1 MINEEGP
8 MTTTKPLQGVRVLEL
23 GTLVAAP
30 FAGKIFAEFG
40 AEVIK
45 VETPE
50 KGDPLRNWRT
60 MHKDTSV
67 WWYVQARN
75 KKSITVDMRMEEG
88 QEIIRSLARE
98 VDIIIENFRP
108 GTLEKWGIGYDV
120 LSELNPGLIMVRI
133 SGYGQTGPYR
143 NKPGFGSVAEAIGG
157 LRYLTGYPELPP
169 VRVGVAIGDLTA
181 GLYAVIG
188 GMMALHARDRSPEK
202 KGQMVDVA
210 LYEAVFSLLEG
221 VLPEYD
227 LKGLVRERTGSTLPG
242 IAPSNTYLC
251 ADGKY
256 IVIGANGD
264 SIFKRLMHAIGRSDV
279 AENPRYANNQGRAED
294 VAYIDQVIEEWT
306 KQHTLKEAQRL
317 LDEAAVPVGP
327 IYSIEEIVQDEHYR
341 ERGMVEEI
349 DLPDGEKVLFPG
361 VVPKLSETP
370 GTHEWVGPSLGEH
383 NEEIFEKLLQLDPA
397 VLAMLKE
404 KRAI

>member
-1 MINEEGP
+1 MNAR
-8 MTTTKPLQGVRVLEL
+8 KALQGVRVLEL

-45 VETPE
+45 VESPE
-50 KGDPLRNWRT
+50 TGDPLRNWRA
-60 MHKDTSV
+60 MHHDTSV

-98 VDIIIENFRP
+98 VDIVIENFRP
-108 GTLEKWGIGYDV
+108 GTLEKWGLGYEV
-120 LSELNPGLIMVRI
+120 LSGINPGLIMVRI

-143 NKPGFGSVAEAIGG
+143 GKPGFGSVAEAIGG
-157 LRYLTGYPELPP
+157 LRYLTGFPDRPP
-169 VRVGVAIGDLTA
+169 VRVGIAIGDLTA

-188 GMMALHARDRSPEK
+188 ALMALHARSRSPEG
-202 KGQMVDVA
+202 KGQLVDVA

-227 LKGLVRERTGSTLPG
+227 LKGVVRERTGSALPG

-256 IVIGANGD
+256 VVIGANGD
-264 SIFKRLMHAIGRSDV
+264 SIFKRLMHAIGRSDL
-279 AENPRYANNQGRAED
+279 AEDPRYATNQGRAED
-294 VAYIDQVIEEWT
+294 AAFIDQVIEEWT
-306 KQHTLKEAQRL
+306 KRHPLQEVQRR

-327 IYSIEEIVQDEHYR
+327 IYSIEEIVGDEHYR
-341 ERGMVEEI
+341 ARNMLEEI
-349 DLPDGEKVLFPG
+349 RLPDGETVLFPG

-370 GTHEWVGPSLGEH
+370 GGHEWVGPRLGEH
-383 NEEIFEKLLQLDPA
+383 NEEILKGLLRLDDA
-397 VLAMLKE
+397 ALARLKE
-404 KRAI
+404 KKAI